1 MKGSRKKSPRKVID
15 EEVRMRQLCQHGAI
29 AASSPAAQNHVAVPG
44 PGSYSFSTHTE
55 EIIKPLNS
63 RVLLSRRPRFLKE
76 GKLFNP
82 GLENSVPGPG
92 SYDAN
97 KAYSM
102 GMCKLSKEKD
112 PPKTWSPSLWSSF
125 DSALQAR
132 QSGRLRSDSAPHSFS
147 FTPPVESTRV
157 FGAYALPIAAPDM
170 ERMQVCRYLKLEGA
184 PRDSTVFK
192 QGDRG
197 DKFYLILYGSVGV
210 FITEVEAKDVESKES
225 KAAPSAAS
233 GEAPQVAAQAHG
245 PTSPASPAKPVR
257 GGWAKLQKLVHN
269 AVPPAV
275 ELELVEEAK
284 ELEPQEDVEVEE
296 LQPEEPQE
304 DRKEAKRVTIAATGT
319 QEGPTPSTEG
329 HGGEAVPD
337 RGDGKEYRKLQMNR
351 SESRLSVKSTGSFLR
366 SIALLKNLPNIPNL
380 AALMQRRVLCR
391 HGLLINIGVPVM
403 HMYMVFEG
411 NFSLRGR
418 IKRIKTEE
426 KEKKGEPKAG
436 TSGTSDVE
444 RRRRPSDLEREKE
457 PKDKDKF
464 DAKIE
469 KQTVSRI
476 APGFEV
482 KCRVVLSVMPPG
494 STYGLS
500 HFLKGEREHLRQVIC
515 ESSSGL
521 VYTLFAKD
529 VAAHLS
535 QQERLQ
541 VVATASAEEAFFRQR
556 CQCVNQTSP
565 RDEKTRASETPADMS
580 MLRPWHMQELAENVY
595 HACHDVSNPGA
606 LAADLQT
613 AVEKD
618 IRMARRAQNQFLV
631 PLVRRPFNP
640 LEDEP
645 LVEASEARAQPS
657 EPVPTRV
664 SLQNPKR
671 RLSIPS
677 AWKSEP
683 SQSALAWA
691 ICRGIGAAA
700 ILVTGYLYM
709 PLCALLSA
717 LVFRRRYGWLE
728 VHGLVFLTLS
738 IMIFVELGARETGL
752 SHSYQAI
759 HYNFISIART
769 SGHLEQRDEVRGP
782 RMTMVDEMCMASL
795 WRSLAGDWWLATVNS
810 YVVCTSSFLHGNE
823 SFLWLVVADDTRCI
837 FRMDVRCNPCESGSE
852 LHWSLVTTLLAIVVC
867 LSAMMYQ
874 TGRRITSV
882 LPGRPHGRSQST
894 GDALADGDRG
904 LQAASSSQTGADA
917 SQSMG
922 ASTRRSDGSI
932 LIPNAQLISCEF
944 EPNGQ
949 TDQTDQPAEQAWM
962 PPKRAAPKAK
972 PATMKYTIDC
982 QQPVDDNILEV
993 KDFEHFLMNRIK
1005 VDGKTGNLGDK
1016 ITSNRTSGSHL
1027 VRTGKA
1033 HQHQSCTVVVLIC
1046 RTVYAGLV
1054 RSVLCPRRCQPKPHQ
1069 RLGYQRHSYS
1079 PAVCGAR
1086 DSLLW
1091 RDALTCLPVAA
1102 CFSFGQTLQI
1112 KAYGAGISASVNT
1125 VLGYFY
1131 MPMSALLSRWVS
1143 SQAYSRLE
1151 WLALALLSL
1160 TAVVFC
1166 FSRSTED
1173 ATSTL
1178 AIACCVGSVVSS
1190 CIGSLMC
1197 EKIMK
1202 ARPYPFYTQ
1211 KVHLEF
1217 GGLATATAMLFVV
1230 GSLSS
1235 RPEDAFWKQRPANG
1249 QMEAGLFVGWSYKTA
1264 AALTAAAFQSW
1275 LGGLVSKRLS
1285 TVVRSVAQCCSL
1297 LIIYFLGDLVP
1308 MQS

>member
-1 MKGSRKKSPRKVID
+1 MVDLGGANKDILK
-15 EEVRMRQLCQHGAI
+15 RQLQILRKAPNERTPEDVKAF
-29 AASSPAAQNHVAVPG
+29 AAS
-44 PGSYSFSTHTE
+44 
-55 EIIKPLNS
+55 L
-63 RVLLSRRPRFLKE
+63 
-76 GKLFNP
+76 GKTKFFQDL
-82 GLENSVPGPG
+82 GEN
-92 SYDAN
+92 
-97 KAYSM
+97 
-102 GMCKLSKEKD
+102 
-112 PPKTWSPSLWSSF
+112 
-125 DSALQAR
+125 
-132 QSGRLRSDSAPHSFS
+132 
-147 FTPPVESTRV
+147 
-157 FGAYALPIAAPDM
+157 

-284 ELEPQEDVEVEE
+284 EVTGDAVHKNGSATENVTDDHAHHKNASVDHLPAQAADRKLEPQEDVEVEE

-351 SESRLSVKSTGSFLR
+351 SESRLSVKSTGSEHSEGEATLVRENSLVSQIQSIGAMAKQEMKEREDEAKAAKAKAFAAKGVRSSLMRSIFARPLFHLRGPNLIEVAVLSVGDCFGEVALQTDQPRAATVKTRSDAIFATLVREDYKAILHSQLQAMQEERQGFLR

-476 APGFEV
+476 
-482 KCRVVLSVMPPG
+482 VLSVMPPG

-556 CQCVNQTSP
+556 CVAVGQLASTRQTEKVKSVWPPEKTLLDKVREYRDVFNATSIYSPEGCLRAIGTAFLEDTKCQEAQLRFEKVQTAKQCVNQTSP

-683 SQSALAWA
+683 SDTFEMDTPTSSHVDTLPELWRLESHECSKSKMAEEDCTTLPCDFFSARLMELCSPRSCDRSPREVPSA
-691 ICRGIGAAA
+691 CSTRLPCSRGSRTSRMSGEKSPWPSIG
-700 ILVTGYLYM
+700 LQLDSV
-709 PLCALLSA
+709 
-717 LVFRRRYGWLE
+717 
-728 VHGLVFLTLS
+728 
-738 IMIFVELGARETGL
+738 
-752 SHSYQAI
+752 
-759 HYNFISIART
+759 FIS
-769 SGHLEQRDEVRGP
+769 
-782 RMTMVDEMCMASL
+782 
-795 WRSLAGDWWLATVNS
+795 
-810 YVVCTSSFLHGNE
+810 
-823 SFLWLVVADDTRCI
+823 
-837 FRMDVRCNPCESGSE
+837 
-852 LHWSLVTTLLAIVVC
+852 
-867 LSAMMYQ
+867 
-874 TGRRITSV
+874 
-882 LPGRPHGRSQST
+882 
-894 GDALADGDRG
+894 
-904 LQAASSSQTGADA
+904 
-917 SQSMG
+917 
-922 ASTRRSDGSI
+922 
-932 LIPNAQLISCEF
+932 
-944 EPNGQ
+944 
-949 TDQTDQPAEQAWM
+949 
-962 PPKRAAPKAK
+962 K
-972 PATMKYTIDC
+972 
-982 QQPVDDNILEV
+982 
-993 KDFEHFLMNRIK
+993 
-1005 VDGKTGNLGDK
+1005 
-1016 ITSNRTSGSHL
+1016 
-1027 VRTGKA
+1027 
-1033 HQHQSCTVVVLIC
+1033 
-1046 RTVYAGLV
+1046 
-1054 RSVLCPRRCQPKPHQ
+1054 
-1069 RLGYQRHSYS
+1069 
-1079 PAVCGAR
+1079 
-1086 DSLLW
+1086 
-1091 RDALTCLPVAA
+1091 
-1102 CFSFGQTLQI
+1102 
-1112 KAYGAGISASVNT
+1112 
-1125 VLGYFY
+1125 
-1131 MPMSALLSRWVS
+1131 
-1143 SQAYSRLE
+1143 
-1151 WLALALLSL
+1151 
-1160 TAVVFC
+1160 
-1166 FSRSTED
+1166 
-1173 ATSTL
+1173 
-1178 AIACCVGSVVSS
+1178 
-1190 CIGSLMC
+1190 
-1197 EKIMK
+1197 
-1202 ARPYPFYTQ
+1202 
-1211 KVHLEF
+1211 
-1217 GGLATATAMLFVV
+1217 
-1230 GSLSS
+1230 SS
-1235 RPEDAFWKQRPANG
+1235 RQLD
-1249 QMEAGLFVGWSYKTA
+1249 
-1264 AALTAAAFQSW
+1264 
-1275 LGGLVSKRLS
+1275 
-1285 TVVRSVAQCCSL
+1285 
-1297 LIIYFLGDLVP
+1297 
-1308 MQS
+1308 

>member
-1 MKGSRKKSPRKVID
+1 MSARETEMSVSFPFSSRDDV
-15 EEVRMRQLCQHGAI
+15 EEP
-29 AASSPAAQNHVAVPG
+29 SPAATQ
-44 PGSYSFSTHTE
+44 
-55 EIIKPLNS
+55 
-63 RVLLSRRPRFLKE
+63 RW
-76 GKLFNP
+76 
-82 GLENSVPGPG
+82 
-92 SYDAN
+92 
-97 KAYSM
+97 
-102 GMCKLSKEKD
+102 
-112 PPKTWSPSLWSSF
+112 TWSPSLWSSF

-170 ERMQVCRYLKLEGA
+170 V
-184 PRDSTVFK
+184 
-192 QGDRG
+192 GDREQVPVRSKSFDLG
-197 DKFYLILYGSVGV
+197 LLRVSDELQQDLSSTGRGRRQSDWENFRIWRRAKIGTGFTIGLVLAY
-210 FITEVEAKDVESKES
+210 TAVEA
-225 KAAPSAAS
+225 
-233 GEAPQVAAQAHG
+233 
-245 PTSPASPAKPVR
+245 AK
-257 GGWAKLQKLVHN
+257 
-269 AVPPAV
+269 
-275 ELELVEEAK
+275 
-284 ELEPQEDVEVEE
+284 
-296 LQPEEPQE
+296 
-304 DRKEAKRVTIAATGT
+304 TI
-319 QEGPTPSTEG
+319 
-329 HGGEAVPD
+329 
-337 RGDGKEYRKLQMNR
+337 
-351 SESRLSVKSTGSFLR
+351 LSVKALRGSTISDGQVLVVLQGAVSLICGIIFTAAQEGKVGVKTAFLP
-366 SIALLKNLPNIPNL
+366 SSTLSCLP
-380 AALMQRRVLCR
+380 VSV
-391 HGLLINIGVPVM
+391 G
-403 HMYMVFEG
+403 
-411 NFSLRGR
+411 FSL
-418 IKRIKTEE
+418 
-426 KEKKGEPKAG
+426 
-436 TSGTSDVE
+436 
-444 RRRRPSDLEREKE
+444 
-457 PKDKDKF
+457 
-464 DAKIE
+464 
-469 KQTVSRI
+469 
-476 APGFEV
+476 
-482 KCRVVLSVMPPG
+482 
-494 STYGLS
+494 
-500 HFLKGEREHLRQVIC
+500 
-515 ESSSGL
+515 
-521 VYTLFAKD
+521 
-529 VAAHLS
+529 
-535 QQERLQ
+535 
-541 VVATASAEEAFFRQR
+541 
-556 CQCVNQTSP
+556 
-565 RDEKTRASETPADMS
+565 
-580 MLRPWHMQELAENVY
+580 
-595 HACHDVSNPGA
+595 
-606 LAADLQT
+606 
-613 AVEKD
+613 
-618 IRMARRAQNQFLV
+618 
-631 PLVRRPFNP
+631 
-640 LEDEP
+640 
-645 LVEASEARAQPS
+645 
-657 EPVPTRV
+657 
-664 SLQNPKR
+664 
-671 RLSIPS
+671 
-677 AWKSEP
+677 

-759 HYNFISIART
+759 HYNFISIVFSCSASVYLEKLLKPKYSERSSLDQHFYIQKVWLETGGLLLSIPTLFVLRAFSTGT
-769 SGHLEQRDEVRGP
+769 SL
-782 RMTMVDEMCMASL
+782 
-795 WRSLAGDWWLATVNS
+795 
-810 YVVCTSSFLHGNE
+810 F
-823 SFLWLVVADDTRCI
+823 
-837 FRMDVRCNPCESGSE
+837 SGSWLQMIHVAFSGWMCAAILARVVQSWFTGYVSKYLSTLGRAVIQCVAVILVHFWDTFFFGE
-852 LHWSLVTTLLAIVVC
+852 HWSLVTTLLAIVVC

-904 LQAASSSQTGADA
+904 LQASASSQTGADA

-949 TDQTDQPAEQAWM
+949 TDQTDQPAEQAQPRIGLLDRTWYEQ
-962 PPKRAAPKAK
+962 AK
-972 PATMKYTIDC
+972 HINT
-982 QQPVDDNILEV
+982 
-993 KDFEHFLMNRIK
+993 
-1005 VDGKTGNLGDK
+1005 NLALWL
-1016 ITSNRTSGSHL
+1016 SSS
-1027 VRTGKA
+1027 
-1033 HQHQSCTVVVLIC
+1033 
-1046 RTVYAGLV
+1046 AG
-1054 RSVLCPRRCQPKPHQ
+1054 RSTQVLCVVSFVLADASRNLINAWAIKDTPIVQQSVVWALSASSIPIGIVMSGLLDGRE
-1069 RLGYQRHSYS
+1069 
-1079 PAVCGAR
+1079 GAR

-1131 MPMSALLSRWVS
+1131 MPMSALLSRWVF
-1143 SQAYSRLE
+1143 QRAYSRLE

-1166 FSRSTED
+1166 LLRSSRSTED

-1297 LIIYFLGDLVP
+1297 LIIYFLGDLVLRGLP
-1308 MQS
+1308 FDWIVGAAAVVVALSVQVFTLAGRKRIREGGN